1 MEPLSGFLAV
11 TTLVLLV
18 YCVYTYIRHNQ
29 RMKKYSLPPGPKG
42 DFYARADPGNKSQDK
57 VVPMYLHLT
66 KLRDKFG
73 DLFTIEVYS
82 LPYVSNE
89 SNTSYTID
97 LTDAFFHGCCRFW
110 VAHGWDHGDSE
121 LIKFSSLSWR
131 C

>member
-11 TTLVLLV
+11 LTLVLVV

-42 DFYARADPGNKSQDK
+42 DFYSRMDAGNKSQDK

-73 DLFTIEVYS
+73 DLFTIEVYYFT
-82 LPYVSNE
+82 LC
-89 SNTSYTID
+89 
-97 LTDAFFHGCCRFW
+97 F
-110 VAHGWDHGDSE
+110 
-121 LIKFSSLSWR
+121 
-131 C
+131 